1 MQIRT
6 RVFDIAK
13 EHGYENARQ
22 LATAMDVSEA
32 LVSRVK
38 NEERG
43 VNRTFIAG
51 ALRAFPGKTF
61 DDLFVIEPDEPAS
74 VA

>member
-1 MQIRT
+1 
-6 RVFDIAK
+6 
-13 EHGYENARQ
+13 
-22 LATAMDVSEA
+22 MDVSEA